1 MREAN
6 VINEGIARDL
16 VGRTHATGKFI
27 RYEHRGGRIFL
38 VSQCS
43 QCGAPNSNISVMN
56 AGQAAKNSTVRLIA
70 CQHCKYT
77 EPTAAPTTYETVIR
91 VPEGQRT
98 AEQQRLVAQQE
109 ITTIVQAPVKQR
121 RAEDNAREQAARVAA
136 DRAARRSMFESHER
150 FLTALAHIENVPT
163 ITHPNVLNHDDY
175 VSWEQWQALSDEVRA
190 ETSKWVDQYF
200 ANTNLSSLGI

>member
-16 VGRTHATGKFI
+16 VGRTHATGTFI
-27 RYEHRGGRIFL
+27 RYEHRGGKVYL

-43 QCGAPNSNISVMN
+43 QCGAPNSYISVMN
-56 AGQAAKNSTVRLIA
+56 AGQAAKNPMVRLIA
-70 CQHCKYT
+70 CQHCKYS

-98 AEQQRLVAQQE
+98 AEQQRLVAQHE
-109 ITTIVQAPVKQR
+109 IDNIVQAPIKQR
-121 RAEDNAREQAARVAA
+121 RAEDNAREQAARLAA
-136 DRAARRSMFESHER
+136 ERAARRSMFESHER

-163 ITHPNVLNHDDY
+163 ITHPNVLKREDY
-175 VSWEQWQALSDEVRA
+175 VSLEQWQFLSDEVRA
-190 ETSKWVDQYF
+190 ETNKWVNQYF
-200 ANTNLSSLGI
+200 QNQNLRWPC